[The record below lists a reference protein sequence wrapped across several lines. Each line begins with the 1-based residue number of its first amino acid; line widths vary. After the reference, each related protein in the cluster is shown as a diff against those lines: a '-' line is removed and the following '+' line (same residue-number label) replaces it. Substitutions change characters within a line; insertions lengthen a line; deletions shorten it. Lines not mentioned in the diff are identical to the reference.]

1 MNAEFY
7 LDNAATTA
15 IHDEVLSETLPL
27 LQGGFGNPS
36 SPHAHGMEAG
46 RAVKRA
52 RERLARLLD
61 VPPQGITF
69 TSGGTESGN
78 LALKGAFASPR
89 LKGERILVSAIEH
102 PAVMESARW
111 LSAQGARVETIPVT
125 AEGTV
130 DLAAL
135 ASLLDGEVRV
145 VSVMAVN
152 NELGTAQPLAEIGR
166 LLKTH
171 APKACFHVDAV
182 QAFTK
187 QALDWRRAGIGLLSL
202 SAHKVHGPKGVG
214 ALVRCAPLELAPLI
228 HGGGQEDG
236 LRSGT
241 ENPFGVA
248 AFALA
253 AERTAALHAGQR
265 PMRAGYRRRWLDF
278 LGGFPAL
285 KVFRSP
291 AATDFMV
298 HFCYPPIPGE
308 VVLHHLEQQGLVVST
323 GSACSTRK
331 PEPSHVLLA
340 AGMSARDALS
350 SIRLSFS
357 VDNTLDGL
365 VGVFAAFGKAMDKLG
380 RL

>member
-1 MNAEFY
+1 MNPEFY
-7 LDNAATTA
+7 LDNAATTSL
-15 IHDEVLSETLPL
+15 HGEVLSATLPL
-27 LQGGFGNPS
+27 LQDGFGNPS
-36 SPHAHGMEAG
+36 SLHAHGMEAA

-61 VPPQGITF
+61 VPPRGITF

-78 LALKGAFASPR
+78 LALRGTFASPR
-89 LKGERILVSAIEH
+89 LRGERILVSAIEH
-102 PAVMESARW
+102 PAVMEPARW
-111 LSAQGARVETIPVT
+111 LGAQGARVETIPVT
-125 AEGTV
+125 REGTV

-135 ASLLDGEVRV
+135 EAVLDEEVRV

-152 NELGTAQPLAEIGR
+152 NELGTAQPLVEIGL

-171 APKACFHVDAV
+171 APGACFHVDAV

-187 QALDWRRAGIGLLSL
+187 QPLDWRKAGIALLSL
-202 SAHKVHGPKGVG
+202 SAHKVHGAKGVG
-214 ALVRCAPLELAPLI
+214 ALVRCAPLELEPLI

-253 AERTAALHAGQR
+253 AERTAALHAEQR
-265 PMRAGYRRRWLDF
+265 PMRAEYRRRWLEF
-278 LGGFPAL
+278 LEGFSAL

-291 AATDFMV
+291 AATDFIV
-298 HFCYPPIPGE
+298 HFSYPPIPGE
-308 VVLHHLEQQGLVVST
+308 VVLHHLEEQGLLVST

-340 AGMSARDALS
+340 TGMSERDALS

-357 VDNTLDGL
+357 VHNTLDGL
-365 VGVFAAFGKAMDKLG
+365 AGVFAAFGKAMDKLG
-380 RL
+380 RV